1 MSTEMVG
8 ELDLRQL
15 DLVIELL
22 SVDLSLVLEDILLI
36 EHIDM
41 HVRDG
46 NNVICFYVF
55 TFIFTNNFFRW
66 NYST

>member
-46 NNVICFYVF
+46 INVICF
-55 TFIFTNNFFRW
+55 
-66 NYST
+66 